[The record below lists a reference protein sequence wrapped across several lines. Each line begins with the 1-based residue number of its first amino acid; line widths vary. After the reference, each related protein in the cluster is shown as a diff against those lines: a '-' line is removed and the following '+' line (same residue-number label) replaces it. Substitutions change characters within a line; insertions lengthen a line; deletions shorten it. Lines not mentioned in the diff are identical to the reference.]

1 MKSWAVWFSGREDEA
16 ASERAEPGSSAASL
30 EPGRSPFP
38 VLLREVFAPCLPSCS
53 LICFRPGTPKEG
65 HSRSFYK
72 LEFAAFLHCFKKEP

>member
-30 EPGRSPFP
+30 EPGRSTFP
-38 VLLREVFAPCLPSCS
+38 VREVFAPYLPSCS
-53 LICFRPGTPKEG
+53 LICFRHGTPEGG